1 MVSSIA
7 ECNTRHRFQAS
18 SHLDKKKRSEYKKA
32 PETSSP
38 QIMITEDQMANKK
51 SQRAP
56 VKKDA
61 TS

>member
-38 QIMITEDQMANKK
+38 QIMITEDQIANKK
-51 SQRAP
+51 AREHQ
-56 VKKDA
+56 
-61 TS
+61 